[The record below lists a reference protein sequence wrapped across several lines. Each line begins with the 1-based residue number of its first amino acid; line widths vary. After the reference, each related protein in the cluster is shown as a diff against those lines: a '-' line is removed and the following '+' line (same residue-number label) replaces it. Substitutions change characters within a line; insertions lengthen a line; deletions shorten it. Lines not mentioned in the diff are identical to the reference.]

1 MEDDNSD
8 APPRQEE
15 GERQPQEEEQLRR
28 QEEEQ
33 RQRQEEGEPQPQEEE
48 QLRLLEAYEKIIN
61 IGNALVSGNMPS
73 ENSINSL
80 QNFPG
85 FVDIVRKMSITDKDI
100 AILAGFPQRRA
111 SQSAQRY
118 RTRLAEAQETYARQ
132 MKVRKQKE
140 KNAKRIILGRRER
153 KKMPRNLK
161 VRRKILA
168 YEETLRKGLEHVSEK
183 FGEIMTTVRSK
194 TFAVEGGLTAVPHAV
209 VTTTT
214 NNVVVLYVETIIA
227 KSGYNR
233 PYKTSTG
240 DFSGFQGREVDAA
253 KLAYAMGIVKK
264 KSR

>member
-1 MEDDNSD
+1 MVRSLKEKKKKNKRDRNMEDDNSE
-8 APPRQEE
+8 APRQEE

-33 RQRQEEGEPQPQEEE
+33 RQRQEEGERQPQEEE
-48 QLRLLEAYEKIIN
+48 QLRRQEEEQRQRQEEEQRQLLEAYEKIIN
-61 IGNALVSGNMPS
+61 IGNALVTGNMPS

-80 QNFPG
+80 QHFPG
-85 FVDIVRKMSITDKDI
+85 FVDIVRKMSITEKDI

-161 VRRKILA
+161 VRRKMLA
-168 YEETLRKGLEHVSEK
+168 YEETLRKGLERVREK
-183 FGEIMTTVRSK
+183 FG
-194 TFAVEGGLTAVPHAV
+194 
-209 VTTTT
+209 
-214 NNVVVLYVETIIA
+214 
-227 KSGYNR
+227 
-233 PYKTSTG
+233 
-240 DFSGFQGREVDAA
+240 
-253 KLAYAMGIVKK
+253 
-264 KSR
+264 

>member
-1 MEDDNSD
+1 MVRSLKEKKKKNKRDRNMEDDNSE
-8 APPRQEE
+8 AHRQEE

-33 RQRQEEGEPQPQEEE
+33 RQRQEEE
-48 QLRLLEAYEKIIN
+48 QRQLLEAYEKIIN
-61 IGNALVSGNMPS
+61 IGNALVTGNMPS

-80 QNFPG
+80 QHFPG
-85 FVDIVRKMSITDKDI
+85 FVDIVRKMSITEKDI

-161 VRRKILA
+161 VRRKMLA
-168 YEETLRKGLEHVSEK
+168 YEETLRKGLERVREK
-183 FGEIMTTVRSK
+183 FG
-194 TFAVEGGLTAVPHAV
+194 
-209 VTTTT
+209 
-214 NNVVVLYVETIIA
+214 
-227 KSGYNR
+227 
-233 PYKTSTG
+233 
-240 DFSGFQGREVDAA
+240 
-253 KLAYAMGIVKK
+253 
-264 KSR
+264 